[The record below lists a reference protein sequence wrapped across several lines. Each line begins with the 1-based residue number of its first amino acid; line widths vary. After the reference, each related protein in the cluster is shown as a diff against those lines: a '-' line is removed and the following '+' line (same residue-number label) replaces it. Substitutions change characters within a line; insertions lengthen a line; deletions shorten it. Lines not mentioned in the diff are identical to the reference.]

1 MSLKN
6 RLEKTGTPLSITKNG
21 STPSINPLATKNSN
35 LHASGNQPGWSL
47 LGYNYSLV
55 NPFYLLYV
63 DGVDNA
69 LPRPTKLLRKDFINI
84 PQYINNTPG

>member
-21 STPSINPLATKNSN
+21 STPAINSLATKNSR

-47 LGYNYSLV
+47 LGYDYGLV
-55 NPFYLLYV
+55 NPAYLSYA